1 MVTVNPFVIVT
12 ISVPVVTVTLLA
24 PAVAVAAI
32 DITAVA
38 VVAEVT
44 VNEFTVMPLPKVA
57 VDVPCTQCV
66 NWPVR
71 DTDRLVAPC
80 WPLLGFTSASTD
92 VPAVT
97 VNPLVRLATSVPV
110 VRVTALEPVTAV
122 GAMFTTAVAL
132 VAEFTVSDATVI
144 PAPKLATVVP

>member
-1 MVTVNPFVIVT
+1 VL
-12 ISVPVVTVTLLA
+12 VVTVTLLA
-24 PAVAVAAI
+24 PAVAVALI
-32 DITAVA
+32 DTTAVA
-38 VVAEVT
+38 VVVEVT
-44 VNEFTVMPLPKVA
+44 VSELTVMPVPKVA
-57 VDVPCTQCV
+57 AEVACTQCV

-80 WPLLGFTSASTD
+80 WPLLGLASVSTG

-97 VNPLVRLATSVPV
+97 VNPLVKLATSVPV